1 MVPVAVVPPLDGP
14 AEGARGVADVL
25 DHHAELLVSLRPFRR
40 DVQLDEFELGQI
52 GLAAEIE
59 ADLRVGLVVGEADVE
74 SEFREVLDVCYK
86 LWEESWDDDAV
97 EVDRESGRY
106 TDPDKVSAI
115 GHEGEHFSVPGP
127 HGCEPSPQRTPV
139 IYQAGSSDR
148 GREFAAANA
157 EGVFASQ
164 PTEEGVREY
173 MTDVKSRAADHG
185 RDPESLRFFIGVVP
199 IVGETEAAAEAKHE
213 AYKSHVDVEATL
225 ALLSGFLDMD
235 LSELDPDQ
243 KVEHIETDAI
253 QGTMNAFT
261 KAQPDREWTVR
272 EVAEFCGLG
281 TTSPKIVGTP
291 EQIVDEL
298 AYWHEE
304 VGVDGF
310 NVKEVVRP
318 DSLTDFVDL
327 VVPELRERGLVP
339 DPDDAGDAPRGD
351 GTLRER
357 LLGRGQSRLR
367 DDHPAKQ

>member
-1 MVPVAVVPPLDGP
+1 M
-14 AEGARGVADVL
+14 
-25 DHHAELLVSLRPFRR
+25 
-40 DVQLDEFELGQI
+40 
-52 GLAAEIE
+52 
-59 ADLRVGLVVGEADVE
+59 
-74 SEFREVLDVCYK
+74 
-86 LWEESWDDDAV
+86 
-97 EVDRESGRY
+97 
-106 TDPDKVSAI
+106 
-115 GHEGEHFSVPGP
+115 
-127 HGCEPSPQRTPV
+127 
-139 IYQAGSSDR
+139 
-148 GREFAAANA
+148 
-157 EGVFASQ
+157 FASQ

-173 MTDVKSRAADHG
+173 VTDVKSRAADRG
-185 RDPESLRFFIGVVP
+185 RDPESLTFFIGVVP

-213 AYKSHVDVEATL
+213 AYKRHVDVEATL

-291 EQIVDEL
+291 EQVVDEL
-298 AYWHEE
+298 EYWYEA

-339 DPDDAGDAPRGD
+339 DPADASDSPRGD

-357 LLGRGQSRLR
+357 LLGPGQSRLR